1 MMEYWR
7 TGRCPGDLFSAD
19 LVAFSDDRLQ
29 SLADKLSRPEFA
41 VFSATVMLYVQLA
54 CIDPLLFLEL
64 PNEPGKL
71 RLIGHWYWADV
82 DGKRQLQL
90 HV

>member
-1 MMEYWR
+1 M
-7 TGRCPGDLFSAD
+7 
-19 LVAFSDDRLQ
+19 Q
-29 SLADKLSRPEFA
+29 SLADRLSRPEFA